1 MNVLLWMPGFASGF
15 LMLLTYAL
23 CKVSGE
29 VSRREEDY
37 GLI

>member
-1 MNVLLWMPGFASGF
+1 MSVLLWMSGFASGF

-29 VSRREEDY
+29 AFRKEDEF
-37 GLI
+37 LM